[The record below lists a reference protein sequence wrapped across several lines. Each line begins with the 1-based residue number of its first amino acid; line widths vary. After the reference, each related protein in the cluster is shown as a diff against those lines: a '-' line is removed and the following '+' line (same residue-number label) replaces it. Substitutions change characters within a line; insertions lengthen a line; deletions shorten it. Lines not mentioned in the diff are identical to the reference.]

1 MSEHVARQSETAR
14 YGGRR
19 KKWVCPK
26 VALWHLSGHWPVAS
40 LFLATSGL
48 SACSSG
54 RCTEMHHH
62 HHHCSRCNSTIHSV
76 VKLHLCVMHIHCCV
90 LHYIFLANDT
100 HFTVQRLWVERSSV
114 IKFGI
119 SSAGRPQPSDQQ
131 SNPYKS
137 QSEPFLGQIHHLHF
151 LNQTQYSGAQKAS
164 TFGRIASSK
173 VFADMDSVCKE
184 IKFLADYPHLNSCH
198 LHIKRW
204 LFC

>member
-1 MSEHVARQSETAR
+1 MCFGTLTSTRLWFHEWACSAEEW
-14 YGGRR
+14 YCSMRR
-19 KKWVCPK
+19 SKKKWVCPK

-62 HHHCSRCNSTIHSV
+62 HHHHHCSRCNSTIHSV
-76 VKLHLCVMHIHCCV
+76 VKLHLCVMHIHCC
-90 LHYIFLANDT
+90 LALYLSCWWYT
-100 HFTVQRLWVERSSV
+100 RTVQRLWVERSSV

-137 QSEPFLGQIHHLHF
+137 QFEPFLGQIHHLHF
-151 LNQTQYSGAQKAS
+151 QNQTQYSCAQKAS
-164 TFGRIASSK
+164 MSGRNCILES
-173 VFADMDSVCKE
+173 
-184 IKFLADYPHLNSCH
+184 
-198 LHIKRW
+198 
-204 LFC
+204 FCRYGRCLQRN